1 MKRIEVLFLFLFFEN
16 LEFQTDK
23 RAVLKGV
30 LKAYLAP
37 PATQNRL
44 VVIFDVFQEYI
55 LTFSQEIDVLAVK
68 L

>member
-30 LKAYLAP
+30 LKAYLP
-37 PATQNRL
+37 PHTQNRL

-55 LTFSQEIDVLAVK
+55 LIFSQEIDTLAVK